1 MEGKHVKG
9 AIKQIAI
16 KDINAEK
23 KMISDEMKKSERE
36 NLTNWIATGESKM
49 KDQMDED
56 LEKRIDSVLSQ
67 RYNSKKNNWTILLS
81 SKSNKEEKQTYQ
93 KVTCK
98 YLLLHVQ

>member
-1 MEGKHVKG
+1 
-9 AIKQIAI
+9 
-16 KDINAEK
+16 
-23 KMISDEMKKSERE
+23 MILDEIKKSERE
-36 NLTNWIATGESKM
+36 TLTNWIATGESKM

-56 LEKRIDSVLSQ
+56 LKKRIDSVLSQ